1 MSATSEATGAAYL
14 ARVLDD
20 VLAPAK
26 PKAIPLRALEIDV
39 DLGKHF
45 TATVIFTMEG
55 ESHDATETSPG
66 ESPQPNILRCSI
78 GCGAW
83 QTEATFYALAA
94 EVRDLIL
101 DECREEASWR

>member
-14 ARVLDD
+14 ARVLDGVYEAPKPR
-20 VLAPAK
+20 VLPV
-26 PKAIPLRALEIDV
+26 RALQIDV

-55 ESHDATETSPG
+55 ETHDATETSPC
-66 ESPQPNILRCSI
+66 ESPQPTILRCSI

-101 DECREEASWR
+101 DECREEASWS